1 MITYYGTQIS
11 PRQIETGEGFLI
23 CKSVPI
29 ARVGDQEYLSEEV
42 GLPSG
47 KVVIVH
53 RPEAEVFDA
62 AAMASFEGKP
72 FTNNHPPVMLTP
84 ETAGSYEV
92 GHVQNVRRGVGEWDG
107 YLVADIHVHDAATI
121 SDIQNGKR
129 EISCGYEC
137 VFEQGEDGTMT
148 QRKIRG
154 NHVALVTEGR
164 AGDRAAIMDA
174 NRHTP
179 TQQAAGEPSERTEP
193 MSKKKTLWSLF
204 GMAAHGQSAEEIT
217 RLAMDTA
224 EAVKEA
230 GDEEAPAEPE
240 AAPAPAQDDTDYQK
254 KLFEAIDGLKTSFD
268 SLVATLTPAA
278 PAEEKPEEPEDGD
291 PVEEALQTIEAEIRG
306 DNDDEEDPAA
316 EPAADEDAPAEPAAE
331 APAAEDTEEAH
342 VIPAEELDEDAP
354 AAEDRSTMDAL
365 TAKLII
371 TSMRESIAGITDE
384 KQRKAVTDAMLGLIK
399 RPAKV
404 SDAAKIAEAGKTIAS
419 RSKEMDIDAV
429 QAAYDA
435 LNPHKKKN

>member
-1 MITYYGTQIS
+1 
-11 PRQIETGEGFLI
+11 
-23 CKSVPI
+23 
-29 ARVGDQEYLSEEV
+29 
-42 GLPSG
+42 
-47 KVVIVH
+47 
-53 RPEAEVFDA
+53 
-62 AAMASFEGKP
+62 
-72 FTNNHPPVMLTP
+72 
-84 ETAGSYEV
+84 
-92 GHVQNVRRGVGEWDG
+92 
-107 YLVADIHVHDAATI
+107 
-121 SDIQNGKR
+121 
-129 EISCGYEC
+129 
-137 VFEQGEDGTMT
+137 
-148 QRKIRG
+148 
-154 NHVALVTEGR
+154 
-164 AGDRAAIMDA
+164 
-174 NRHTP
+174 
-179 TQQAAGEPSERTEP
+179 

-240 AAPAPAQDDTDYQK
+240 AAPAPAQDTDYQK

-306 DNDDEEDPAA
+306 DNDDEEDTAA

-354 AAEDRSTMDAL
+354 AAEDRGTMDAL

-399 RPAKV
+399 RPAKA